1 MTSGEIAGRVPAPEL
16 RAEGAGGL
24 LVSLAERLRPPD
36 GWVSLAL
43 LVINLIV
50 VVLSVEQADWAPT
63 PNLALILVLGMLT
76 AFVLYRLPV
85 WAGVALLMGLAL
97 GAVTV
102 TWQMSSFQFDDREL
116 RGAGELWE
124 RLGLWLEAARSGSIS
139 IDQAPFSFG
148 LVCAGWLTGFL
159 GAWLFLRHRNFWGV
173 FVLGG
178 IGLFSN
184 LTFLPP
190 NVSFHMAIYLFTALL
205 LVARVQ
211 AVRRVDEWRQRN
223 IRHDEHMGALS
234 LSDSFLLAAAVIIVA
249 FVLPTTGLRWGVAT
263 GAYESFRSPLAA
275 WEDDFNRL
283 FAGLPARRPVG
294 FRIWDNVMAFQ
305 GTINPTTTQ
314 VLQVESPVEMYW
326 KARTYDTY
334 TSKGWIS
341 GHTEFQPLGYTPA
354 FSAERASRDRAEV
367 TYTVLP
373 FYSSK
378 SLFSGDRVVSVSRDV
393 EIETSA
399 PPEYPVDLTAAD
411 PLAGYPRALAE
422 AGRALSRKVR
432 ESGGAVGADELSP
445 LLPPGFMVQDLV
457 RRDGAVIGAV
467 LLEALPSPADVL
479 AVRSPRGEFDARSA
493 YRVTSSVSF
502 ADADGLRESG
512 ESYPV
517 YVQRRYTS
525 LPDTLP
531 VRVRELAAELTEGAE
546 TPYDKALAI
555 EAYLKTLPYT
565 LKLEPPPFDAD
576 GVDHF
581 LFSQR
586 QGYSEYFASS
596 MAVML
601 RSVGVPARL
610 AAGYTVGDP
619 IADFEGF
626 AVTDSHSHAW
636 VEVYMP
642 GYGWVP
648 FEPTPGAQ
656 LPAVYQ
662 PGAELTGG
670 AGNPFIDD
678 FESEC
683 FGEFIEGCGEE
694 GLLDSELGEG
704 AQRGGA
710 DGPLGGFPPWLAA
723 VALGALVAGAAASLW
738 AWRRY
743 MAAPTAPADA
753 YRRLSALARLGAMGH
768 APHQTPYQFGGRL
781 AAALPGQRQ
790 QLSVVIDSYVRS
802 RYGNK
807 GPAPQQEARLTGAWR
822 ELRFPLLRRAFWR
835 GGL

>member
-1 MTSGEIAGRVPAPEL
+1 MTFGEIASRVPARGLSTE
-16 RAEGAGGL
+16 AAGGL
-24 LVSLAERLRPPD
+24 FSSLAERLRPPD
-36 GWVSLAL
+36 GWISLSL

-63 PNLALILVLGMLT
+63 PNLGAVLLLGMLT

-85 WAGVALLMGLAL
+85 WAGVALVLGLAL
-97 GAVTV
+97 GAATV

-148 LVCAGWLTGFL
+148 LTCASWLTGFL

-211 AVRRVDEWRQRN
+211 AVRRVDEWRRRN
-223 IRHDEHMGALS
+223 IRHDDHMGALT
-234 LSDSFLLAAAVIIVA
+234 LSDSFFIAAAVIIVA
-249 FVLPTTGLRWGVAT
+249 FVLPTTGARWEAAT
-263 GAYESFRSPLAA
+263 GVYESFRSPLAA

-283 FAGLPARRPVG
+283 FAGLPARRPLG
-294 FRIWDNVMAFQ
+294 YRIWDDVMAFQ

-341 GHTEFQPLGYTPA
+341 KHTEFQPLGYTPA
-354 FSAERASRDRAEV
+354 FSSKRTSLDRAEV
-367 TYTVLP
+367 AYTVLP
-373 FYSSK
+373 LYSSR
-378 SLFSGDRVVSVSRDV
+378 SLFSGDRVVSVDREV

-399 PPEYPVDLTAAD
+399 LPVYPVDLTVPD
-411 PLAGYPRALAE
+411 PLAGYPPVLAE
-422 AGRALSRKVR
+422 AGRMLSQEVR
-432 ESGGAVGADELSP
+432 ESRGVISEEELSP
-445 LLPPGFMVQDLV
+445 VLPPGFLVQELIK
-457 RRDGAVIGAV
+457 RDGFVIGAV
-467 LLEALPSPADVL
+467 LLEALPAPADVL
-479 AVRSPRGEFDARSA
+479 AVRSPQGEFDARSA

-502 ADADGLRESG
+502 ADADDLRESG
-512 ESYPV
+512 EDYPV
-517 YVQRRYTS
+517 YVQHRYTQ

-531 VRVRELAAELTEGAE
+531 ERVKGLAAELTGEAE

-555 EAYLKTLPYT
+555 EAYLKGLPYT
-565 LKLEPPPFDAD
+565 LKLDPPPFDAD

-601 RSVGVPARL
+601 RSEGVPARL

-619 IADFEGF
+619 ITDFEGF

-636 VEVYMP
+636 VEAYMP

-656 LPAVYQ
+656 LPAIYQ
-662 PGAELTGG
+662 PGAELTEGLG
-670 AGNPFIDD
+670 SSAIGD
-678 FESEC
+678 FDSDC
-683 FGEFIEGCGEE
+683 FEEFIGACEDES
-694 GLLDSELGEG
+694 LLDPELGEG
-704 AQRGGA
+704 AQPGGA
-710 DGPLGGFPPWLAA
+710 GGPLGGFPAWLAA
-723 VALGALVAGAAASLW
+723 ALAALAAGGTASFW
-738 AWRRY
+738 AWKRY
-743 MAAPTAPADA
+743 MAVSTVPADA
-753 YRRLSALARLGAMGH
+753 YRRLSALAWMGALGHPG
-768 APHQTPYQFGGRL
+768 HQTPYQFGGRL
-781 AAALPGQRQ
+781 VEALPEQRQ
-790 QLSVVIDSYVRS
+790 RLSVVIDSYVRS

-807 GPAPQQEARLTGAWR
+807 GPSPQEEARLAGAWR
-822 ELRFPLLRRAFWR
+822 GLRFPLLRRIFWR